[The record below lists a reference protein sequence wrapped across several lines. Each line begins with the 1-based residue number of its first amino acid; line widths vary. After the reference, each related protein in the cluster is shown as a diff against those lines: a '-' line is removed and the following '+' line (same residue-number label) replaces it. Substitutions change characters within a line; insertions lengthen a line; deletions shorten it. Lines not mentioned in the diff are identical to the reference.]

1 MADPE
6 DTARPTKTRVWKD
19 HERAKVSLFQV
30 FRDAHER
37 HDAKVGRTAN
47 EGGETSIS
55 VRSKMRRD
63 GLPRDQLRAHLQA
76 DLNALLNTVRLDAT
90 VSLDDAPHVAR
101 SVLNYGF
108 RDLSNIAASELNTPQ
123 ITASIRQSLIDHEPR
138 LLPESIDVRITR
150 NDGGTAQRISLSV
163 SAELIGDPVDIP
175 VDFDAEVDLGAGKLR
190 MSKLRVQT

>member
-1 MADPE
+1 MADAE
-6 DTARPTKTRVWKD
+6 DTGKSPRTRLWKD

-30 FRDAHER
+30 FRDANER
-37 HDAKVGRTAN
+37 HDAKVGRPAN
-47 EGGETSIS
+47 EGGETEIS
-55 VRSKMRRD
+55 VRSKLRRD
-63 GLPRDQLRAHLQA
+63 GIPRDKLRTHLQA

-90 VSLDDAPHVAR
+90 VSLEDAPHVAR

-138 LLPESIDVRITR
+138 LLPESIEVRITR